1 MSRLRFFS
9 ILVLAVL
16 CVAAVPAFADTVF
29 TDGTMSLGGYTTQGP
44 FLTSGLPGSATV
56 TLSNCNNC
64 GDPNGK
70 ALQVTVNFSNAAATD
85 VGLVNN
91 SFNYNPTTQGDITS
105 ITASVDKNLTSNA
118 TNGSGST
125 FHPLIEQDGN
135 FYIASITGPGL
146 TGAGTTGYNLLSQTG
161 LLATSFVQYNFAT
174 GVTGTANPNFNGDA
188 MSFGLAQI
196 TSNVTG
202 TASITLSFDNLA
214 FDIASVPPAKTP
226 EPASFSL
233 LGLGLLGIM
242 TLTGR
247 KMLVNN

>member
-29 TDGTMSLGGYTTQGP
+29 TDSTMTLGSYTVQGP
-44 FLTSGLPGSATV
+44 FVTSGSATV
-56 TLSNCNNC
+56 TSSNCNTC
-64 GDPNGK
+64 GDPGK
-70 ALQVTVNFSNAAATD
+70 ALQVKVNFFSAAATD
-85 VGLVNN
+85 VGFVNN
-91 SFNYNPTTQGDITS
+91 SFNYNPTTQGHITS
-105 ITASVDKNLTSNA
+105 ISASVDKNLTSNA

-135 FYIASITGPGL
+135 FYIASIVGPGL
-146 TGAGTTGYNLLSQTG
+146 MGAGTTGYNLLSQTG

-174 GVTGTANPNFNGDA
+174 GVTGAANPNFNGDA

-214 FDIASVPPAKTP
+214 FDIASVPPTQTP
-226 EPASFSL
+226 EPSS
-233 LGLGLLGIM
+233 LGLLALGLAGVLGISSYK
-242 TLTGR
+242 LA
-247 KMLVNN
+247 LN

>member
-16 CVAAVPAFADTVF
+16 CLAAVPAFADTVF
-29 TDGTMSLGGYTTQGP
+29 TDGTMSLGSYTTQGP

-214 FDIASVPPAKTP
+214 FDITSVPPAKTP

-233 LGLGLLGIM
+233 LGLGLLGVM
-242 TLTGR
+242 TLSGR